1 MAGKDKTT
9 AWENLK
15 WIKAHLP
22 SWERKGMSE
31 KFLKSVIS
39 PKYKGCEV
47 DVGSAITCDV
57 YSFET
62 LYNQPDFLE
71 KLKEICKKFKM
82 PYGKVPKE
90 DEEKANEDM
99 LIELKD
105 FGRNYQNARADKGK
119 EHKRVYNLQRRLDEI
134 GYKIDNRVANLDELE
149 KIIKDRQEECI
160 KKNGKKT
167 GIARYCWSPLLIE
180 LYIDFVEKGY
190 DKYKMAD
197 VLGQGYETPPKYI
210 AELKA
215 SNIIVNPS
223 ARFNSTNY
231 MANEEIVKF
240 VNGRKRAKYVPD
252 WDW

>member
-22 SWERKGMSE
+22 SWEKKGMSE

-82 PYGKVPKE
+82 PYGKVSKE
-90 DEEKANEDM
+90 DEEKAEED
-99 LIELKD
+99 LFAGLED
-105 FGRNYQNARADKGK
+105 FGVYTDWCRSDKGK
-119 EHKRVYNLQRRLDEI
+119 EHKRVHDLQKRLDDI
-134 GYKIDNRVANLDELE
+134 GYKIENKVANLDELE
-149 KIIKDRQEECI
+149 KILKDRQEECI

-180 LYIDFVEKGY
+180 LYIDFIEKGY
-190 DKYKMAD
+190 GKGKMAE
-197 VLGQGYETPPKYI
+197 VLGQSIETPPKYI

-223 ARFNSTNY
+223 AKFKSTNY
-231 MANEEIVKF
+231 MANEDIVKF
-240 VNGRKRAKYVPD
+240 VGGRKRPKYVPD